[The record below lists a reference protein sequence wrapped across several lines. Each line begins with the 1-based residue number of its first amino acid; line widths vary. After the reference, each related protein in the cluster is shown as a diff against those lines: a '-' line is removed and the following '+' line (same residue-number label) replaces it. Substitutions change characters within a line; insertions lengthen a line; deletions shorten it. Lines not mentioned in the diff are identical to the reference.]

1 MRHLAIIID
10 GNGRWAVNRGLE
22 RLSGH
27 VEGAKAVER
36 AIEAADEMRL
46 ECVSFY
52 AFSTENFKR
61 GPQETLGIFAI
72 LAGFLEDKL
81 LPLVK
86 QRGLRVR
93 FIGRL
98 DRLTPELLTSISK
111 VNVAGLNNKGMT
123 VVIAAGYGGREEAAD
138 AFNILLEQ
146 RLLNSDASPVTY
158 EELSRY
164 LYTANLPDPDAVVR
178 YGGYK
183 RLSNF
188 LPLQT
193 AYSELF
199 FSEKLWPDFQKE
211 DLYKLCADYAKIKR
225 NFGDIPK

>member
-10 GNGRWAVNRGLE
+10 GNGRWAVSRGLE

-27 VEGAKAVER
+27 AEGARAVAR

-46 ECVSFY
+46 ECISFY

-72 LAGFLEDKL
+72 LAGFLEETL

-86 QRGLRVR
+86 ERNLRLR
-93 FIGRL
+93 FIGDL
-98 DRLTPELLTSISK
+98 ERLTPELLTSISR
-111 VNVAGLNNKGMT
+111 VNIAGLNNRGMT
-123 VVIAAGYGGREEAAD
+123 VVIAVGYGGRDEIAK
-138 AFNILLEQ
+138 AFNLLMEQ
-146 RLLNSDASPVTY
+146 KLLNSDFSHITFDDIA
-158 EELSRY
+158 RY
-164 LYTANLPDPDAVVR
+164 LYTANLPDPDVVWR
-178 YGGYK
+178 FGGHR

-193 AYSELF
+193 VYSELF
-199 FSEKLWPDFQKE
+199 FTQKLWPDFQKE
-211 DLYKLCADYAKIKR
+211 DLYKLCAEYKTIKR